1 MHTYVANTMEM
12 FNLIKQFVEINNSSI
27 SNEKKVKIYAVF
39 VRVLSIIAPQ
49 LSKNLQ
55 SNLLTK
61 FKTLVKEKDFEK
73 WPSDELFG

>member
-27 SNEKKVKIYAVF
+27 SNEKKVKLYAVF

-61 FKTLVKEKDFEK
+61 FKTLVKEKDFKK

>member
-27 SNEKKVKIYAVF
+27 SNEKKVKLYAVF